1 MGRRKERQRLKRTCL
16 RARARQN
23 CYDDLPLPSSSTAE
37 RKRPDFALSRVA
49 RITTCYTTPLDL
61 PSQRGAHNEARD
73 SIQSSIQTRGK
84 IFIHASTIITTNKTP
99 YSSVDINI
107 SLLHRV
113 YYISRI
119 FDSHDLH
126 VSMDDFFF
134 IPISTSMEH
143 KARRYHNP
151 RLRLPSLPPATN
163 FAASIACMASFA
175 AVRGNQV
182 EKKFRIS

>member
-1 MGRRKERQRLKRTCL
+1 MICRC
-16 RARARQN
+16 RARAR
-23 CYDDLPLPSSSTAE
+23 PSASGQILLSVGWHVLQPATQRHLTYQVSEALTT
-37 RKRPDFALSRVA
+37 RQGIQYNHPSKR
-49 RITTCYTTPLDL
+49 
-61 PSQRGAHNEARD
+61 
-73 SIQSSIQTRGK
+73 TRGK